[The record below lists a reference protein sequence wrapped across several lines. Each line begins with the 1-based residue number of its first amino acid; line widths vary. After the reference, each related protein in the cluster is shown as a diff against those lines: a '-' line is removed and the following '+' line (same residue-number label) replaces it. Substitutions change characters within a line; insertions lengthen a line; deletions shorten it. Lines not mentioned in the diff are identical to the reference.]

1 MTPYYVEG
9 GEVGRNDAYGEA
21 NLTFDPSE
29 DASPHSR
36 IPPTGFSPFTNDRL
50 TSAPHQLRPRQ
61 QSVPVLSP
69 LAINSRAPSPVRG
82 TPRHPL
88 RMPLTGDGRGSV
100 RRQDSSPGRFAGWLT
115 GNSTPATE
123 EPESPTPKS
132 KRGMST
138 AESTPKSTTSATPQS
153 RFGFF
158 ASSVSALT
166 TRLTNQS
173 SASSPQGDELF
184 DLNIET
190 ALYPSASPT
199 DRDTFSPAAYKNL
212 QANATGV
219 LLKMQNAYRERTVA
233 LQQMQAERSVEQ
245 EEAEEASVRVENL
258 KMQLEH
264 MALKAAEQ
272 EQSMRQLMGE
282 LKAERRARERL
293 MSEGSVMSEDLG
305 VDEEQRKKWRES
317 GSTIK
322 SDVSFD
328 TDEESA
334 EGESVFS
341 RSRSP
346 ISMTS
351 ATDGHFD
358 LLHTPRG
365 KVAAVHSPTKSKS
378 DKDLTTFQ
386 KLMKNMSVTKEE
398 DGAADSCRNCH
409 GQDASVAWDTVSLL
423 RDENKS
429 LKHRVADLEVAVEG
443 ALDMVNG
450 IGL

>member
-1 MTPYYVEG
+1 M
-9 GEVGRNDAYGEA
+9 
-21 NLTFDPSE
+21 
-29 DASPHSR
+29 
-36 IPPTGFSPFTNDRL
+36 
-50 TSAPHQLRPRQ
+50 
-61 QSVPVLSP
+61 
-69 LAINSRAPSPVRG
+69 
-82 TPRHPL
+82 
-88 RMPLTGDGRGSV
+88 

-132 KRGMST
+132 KRGLST
-138 AESTPKSTTSATPQS
+138 ESTPKSTTSATPQS

-158 ASSVSALT
+158 TSSVSALT
-166 TRLTNQS
+166 TRLTNQP
-173 SASSPQGDELF
+173 SATTPQGDELF

-190 ALYPSASPT
+190 ALYPSAPPG

-219 LLKMQNAYRERTVA
+219 LLKMQNAYRERTIA
-233 LQQMQAERSVEQ
+233 FQQIQVERSVER
-245 EEAEEASVRVENL
+245 EEAEEASVRVASL

-264 MALKAAEQ
+264 MAIKAAEQ

-282 LKAERRARERL
+282 LKAERRAREKL
-293 MSEGSVMSEDLG
+293 MSEGSVVSEDLG
-305 VDEEQRKKWRES
+305 VDEEQRKKWRVS
-317 GSTIK
+317 GSTVK

-334 EGESVFS
+334 ESESIFS

-346 ISMTS
+346 TSMTS
-351 ATDGHFD
+351 ATEGSFD
-358 LLHTPRG
+358 YLHTPRG
-365 KVAAVHSPTKSKS
+365 KVVAVESPPKFKS
-378 DKDLTTFQ
+378 DKEMTTFQ
-386 KLMKNMSVTKEE
+386 KLIKNISGEVTKGE
-398 DGAADSCRNCH
+398 DGAPDSCRNCH

-423 RDENKS
+423 RDENKG